1 MWPKCTLVHGKPRYS
16 QSQGSVERANRDV
29 EAILACWMK
38 DNNTTQWSNGL
49 RFDQWQKNTRFHSGI
64 GRTPYEAM
72 YGEKGHLG
80 ISAVNIPEEIMEG
93 METEE
98 QLAEALCLVNEEDQN
113 VEQGR
118 SAESC
123 AINCNSCSQN
133 IPCHP
138 SGQCCSTVND
148 NVDDPV
154 LCCLCNRNR
163 SIQAERRESKI
174 LQEKQAKKM
183 KDKSV
188 QRFKPAFAGD
198 TVMVPIPLV
207 DCGRAEFANAKA
219 IITETVDGG
228 TYKLGTKHGLL
239 KQVYSRN
246 QFTLC
251 AEKFMSLEEVIKDR
265 EVSLREVAIADS
277 MGHGQGISNC
287 SCTHSCRS
295 RRCKCFKN
303 EVLCNSRCKCT
314 NSCSNKSD
322 NANFDN
328 C

>member
-1 MWPKCTLVHGKPRYS
+1 MHDPTT
-16 QSQGSVERANRDV
+16 
-29 EAILACWMK
+29 
-38 DNNTTQWSNGL
+38 NNTTQWSNGL
-49 RFDQWQKNTRFHSGI
+49 RFVQWQKNTSFHSGI

-72 YGEKGHLG
+72 YGEKPHLG

-93 METEE
+93 METEK

-123 AINCNSCSQN
+123 AINCNSCGQN

-148 NVDDPV
+148 NADDPV

-163 SIQAERRESKI
+163 SIQAERKESKMQ
-174 LQEKQAKKM
+174 QEKQAKKM

-188 QRFKPAFAGD
+188 QRFKPALAGD

-207 DCGRAEFANAKA
+207 DRGRAEFANTKA
-219 IITETVDGG
+219 IITETMDGR

-239 KQVYSRN
+239 KQVYSWN

-251 AEKFMSLEEVIKDR
+251 AEKNL
-265 EVSLREVAIADS
+265 
-277 MGHGQGISNC
+277 C
-287 SCTHSCRS
+287 HSKR
-295 RRCKCFKN
+295 
-303 EVLCNSRCKCT
+303 
-314 NSCSNKSD
+314 
-322 NANFDN
+322 
-328 C
+328 